1 MDFGDLLHTPAPA
14 VAIGSRATRIRTRLG
29 RPESSYSLKNST
41 RAKHALRRY
50 HVLQQRIK
58 EGDVELHWIPDE
70 HNPAD
75 FLTKFCGGSKYEQSK
90 RFATGIHAKEAIHAA
105 VKGWRKPRR

>member
-1 MDFGDLLHTPAPA
+1 MGRAARRSHGDLHTDNA
-14 VAIGSRATRIRTRLG
+14 ATKKVVHN
-29 RPESSYSLKNST
+29 LKNST

-58 EGDVELHWIPDE
+58 EGDVELRWIPDE
-70 HNPAD
+70 HNPRAD

-90 RFATGIHAKEAIHAA
+90 RFATGIHAKEAMAA